1 MATKTKFFTDLGFQ
15 SLSSSTV
22 DGNLTVT
29 GDLIVQGT
37 SLTIDSTT
45 VSVTDSMMELASG
58 NTSSDL
64 LDIGFYGNYDD
75 GLSDG
80 GASEYTGLFRDASDS
95 TWKLF
100 DGLEVEPDNTVNIS
114 GTGYAYADFKAGD
127 IEATGQL
134 TAVGPLSL
142 SNLRMDADQTLTT
155 TATTEVDLDTFPLL
169 SYRSGKYQIQ
179 ASQGSNYHA
188 CEVMLIHNSTNAY
201 FSQFGDVYTNSS
213 LFSLSV
219 DTNSGNVRLRV
230 TPASASSTV
239 FKISRNLLTV

>member
-1 MATKTKFFTDLGFQ
+1 MATKTKFFTDLGFH

-80 GASEYTGLFRDASDS
+80 ASEYTGLFRDASDS

-100 DGLEVEPDNTVNIS
+100 DGLEVEPENTVNVS

-169 SYRSGKYQIQ
+169 TYRSGKYQIQ

-188 CEVMLIHNSTNAY
+188 CEVMLIHDSTNAY

-230 TPASASSTV
+230 TPASTSSTV
-239 FKISRNLLTV
+239 FKISRNLLKV

>member
-80 GASEYTGLFRDASDS
+80 SSEYTGLFRDASDS

-100 DGLEVEPDNTVNIS
+100 DGLEVEPGNTVNVS

-169 SYRSGKYQIQ
+169 TYRSGKYQIQ

-188 CEVMLIHNSTNAY
+188 CEVMLIHDSTNAY
-201 FSQFGDVYTNSS
+201 FSQFVDVYTNSS

-239 FKISRNLLTV
+239 FKISRNLLKV

>member
-15 SLSSSTV
+15 SLDNSTV
-22 DGNLTVT
+22 DGDLTVT
-29 GDLIVQGT
+29 GNFTVQGT

-45 VSVTDSMMELASG
+45 VSVTDSMFELASG
-58 NTSSDL
+58 NTTSDII
-64 LDIGFYGNYDD
+64 DIGVYGNYDD

-80 GASEYTGLFRDASDS
+80 SSEFTGLFRDATDS

-100 DGLEVEPDNTVNIS
+100 DGLEVEPGNTVNIS

-142 SNLRMDADQTLTT
+142 SNLRMDADQNLTT

-169 SYRSGKYQIQ
+169 SYRSAKYHIQ
-179 ASQGSNYHA
+179 ASQGTNYHA
-188 CEVMLIHNSTNAY
+188 TEVMVIHNSTNAY
-201 FSQFGDVYTNSS
+201 FSQFGDIYTNNS

-230 TPASASSTV
+230 TPASASSTA
-239 FKISRNLLTV
+239 FKISRNLLKV

>member
-15 SLSSSTV
+15 SLGSSTV

-29 GDLIVQGT
+29 GDFTVQGT

-45 VSVTDSMMELASG
+45 TSITDSMMELASG
-58 NTSSDL
+58 NTTSDII
-64 LDIGFYGNYDD
+64 DIGLYGNYDD
-75 GLSDG
+75 GLSD

-100 DGLEVEPDNTVNIS
+100 DGLEVEPGNTVNTS

-142 SNLRMDADQTLTT
+142 GNLRVDADHTLTT
-155 TATTEVDLDTFPLL
+155 TATTEVNLDTFPLL
-169 SYRSGKYQIQ
+169 TYRSGKYQIQ

-188 CEVMLIHNSTNAY
+188 CEVMIIHNSTNAY

-230 TPASASSTV
+230 TPSSSSSTV
-239 FKISRNLLTV
+239 FKISRNLLKV

>member
-15 SLSSSTV
+15 SLGNSTV
-22 DGNLTVT
+22 DGNLTIT
-29 GDLIVQGT
+29 GDLTVQGT
-37 SLTIDSTT
+37 NLVVDSTT
-45 VSVTDSMMELASG
+45 MSITDSMMELASG

-80 GASEYTGLFRDASDS
+80 SSEYTGLFRDASDS

-100 DGLEVEPDNTVNIS
+100 DGLEVEPGNTVNVS

-169 SYRSGKYQIQ
+169 TYRSGKYQIQ

-188 CEVMLIHNSTNAY
+188 CEVMLIHDSTNAY

-230 TPASASSTV
+230 TPASTSSTV
-239 FKISRNLLTV
+239 FKISRNLLKV

>member
-15 SLSSSTV
+15 SLDSSTV
-22 DGNLTVT
+22 DGDLTVT
-29 GDLIVQGT
+29 GNFTVQGS

-45 VSVTDSMMELASG
+45 VSVTDSMFELASG
-58 NTSSDL
+58 NTTSDII
-64 LDIGFYGNYDD
+64 DIGIYGNYDD

-80 GASEYTGLFRDASDS
+80 GASEFTGLFRDATDS

-100 DGLEVEPDNTVNIS
+100 DGLEIEPGNTVNIS

-142 SNLRMDADQTLTT
+142 SNLRMDADQNLTT

-169 SYRSGKYQIQ
+169 SYRSAKYHIQ
-179 ASQGSNYHA
+179 ASQGTNYHA
-188 CEVMLIHNSTNAY
+188 TEVMVIHNSTNAY
-201 FSQFGDVYTNSS
+201 FSQFGDIYTNTS

-230 TPASASSTV
+230 TPASSSSTA
-239 FKISRNLLTV
+239 FKISRNLLKV

>member
-15 SLSSSTV
+15 SLDNSTV
-22 DGNLTVT
+22 DGDLTVT
-29 GDLIVQGT
+29 GNFTVQGS

-45 VSVTDSMMELASG
+45 VSVTDSMFELASG
-58 NTSSDL
+58 NTTSDL
-64 LDIGFYGNYDD
+64 LDIGVYGNYDD

-80 GASEYTGLFRDASDS
+80 SSEYTGLFRDASDS

-100 DGLEVEPDNTVNIS
+100 DGLEVEPGNTVNIS

-142 SNLRMDADQTLTT
+142 SNLRMDADQNLTT
-155 TATTEVDLDTFPLL
+155 TATTEVNLDTFPLL
-169 SYRSGKYQIQ
+169 SYRSAKYHIQ
-179 ASQGSNYHA
+179 ASQGTNYHA
-188 CEVMLIHNSTNAY
+188 TEVMVIHNSTNAF
-201 FSQFGDVYTNSS
+201 FSQFGDIYTNNA

-230 TPASASSTV
+230 TPASASSTA
-239 FKISRNLLTV
+239 FKISRNLLKV

>member
-1 MATKTKFFTDLGFQ
+1 MATKTKFFTDLGFH

-80 GASEYTGLFRDASDS
+80 SSEYTGLFRDASDS

-100 DGLEVEPDNTVNIS
+100 DGLEVEPENTVNVS

-169 SYRSGKYQIQ
+169 TYRSGKYQIQ

-188 CEVMLIHNSTNAY
+188 CEVMLIHDSTNAY

-230 TPASASSTV
+230 TPASTSSTV
-239 FKISRNLLTV
+239 FKISRNLLKV

>member
-15 SLSSSTV
+15 SLDSSTV
-22 DGNLTVT
+22 DGDLTVT
-29 GDLIVQGT
+29 GNFTVQGS

-45 VSVTDSMMELASG
+45 VSVTDSMFELASG
-58 NTSSDL
+58 NTTSDII
-64 LDIGFYGNYDD
+64 DIGIYGNYDD

-80 GASEYTGLFRDASDS
+80 GASEFTGLFRDATDS

-100 DGLEVEPDNTVNIS
+100 DGLEIEPGNTVNIS

-142 SNLRMDADQTLTT
+142 SNLRMDADQNLTT

-169 SYRSGKYQIQ
+169 SYRSAKYHIQ
-179 ASQGSNYHA
+179 ASQGTNYHA
-188 CEVMLIHNSTNAY
+188 TEVMVIHNSTNAY
-201 FSQFGDVYTNSS
+201 FSQFGDIYTNTS

-230 TPASASSTV
+230 TPALSSSTA
-239 FKISRNLLTV
+239 FKISRNLLKV

>member
-15 SLSSSTV
+15 SLDNSTV
-22 DGNLTVT
+22 DGDLTVT
-29 GDLIVQGT
+29 GNFTVQGT

-45 VSVTDSMMELASG
+45 VSVTDSMFELASG
-58 NTSSDL
+58 NTTSDII
-64 LDIGFYGNYDD
+64 DIGIYGNYDD

-80 GASEYTGLFRDASDS
+80 ASEFTGLFRDATDS

-100 DGLEVEPDNTVNIS
+100 DGLEVEPGNTVNIS

-142 SNLRMDADQTLTT
+142 SNLRMDADQNLTT

-169 SYRSGKYQIQ
+169 SYRSAKYHIQ
-179 ASQGSNYHA
+179 ASQGTNYHA
-188 CEVMLIHNSTNAY
+188 TEVMVIHNSTNAY
-201 FSQFGDVYTNSS
+201 FSQFGDIYTNTS
-213 LFSLSV
+213 LFNLSV

-230 TPASASSTV
+230 TPASASSTS
-239 FKISRNLLTV
+239 FKISRNLLKV

>member
-15 SLSSSTV
+15 SLDNSTV
-22 DGNLTVT
+22 DGDLTVT
-29 GDLIVQGT
+29 GNFTVQGT

-45 VSVTDSMMELASG
+45 VSVTDSMFELASG
-58 NTSSDL
+58 NTTSDII
-64 LDIGFYGNYDD
+64 DIGIYGNYDD

-80 GASEYTGLFRDASDS
+80 ASEFTGLFRDATDS

-100 DGLEVEPDNTVNIS
+100 DGLEVEPGNTVNIS

-142 SNLRMDADQTLTT
+142 SNLRMDADQNLTT

-169 SYRSGKYQIQ
+169 SYRSAKYHIQ
-179 ASQGSNYHA
+179 ASQGTNYHA
-188 CEVMLIHNSTNAY
+188 TEVMVIHNSTNAY
-201 FSQFGDVYTNSS
+201 FSQFGDIYTNTS
-213 LFSLSV
+213 LFNLSV

-230 TPASASSTV
+230 TPASTSSTA
-239 FKISRNLLTV
+239 FKISRNLLKV

>member
-15 SLSSSTV
+15 SLDNSTV
-22 DGNLTVT
+22 DGDLTVT
-29 GDLIVQGT
+29 GNFTVQGT

-45 VSVTDSMMELASG
+45 VSVTDSMFELASG
-58 NTSSDL
+58 NTTSDII
-64 LDIGFYGNYDD
+64 DIGIYGNYDD

-80 GASEYTGLFRDASDS
+80 VSEFTGLFRDATDS

-100 DGLEVEPDNTVNIS
+100 DGLEVEPGNTVNIS

-142 SNLRMDADQTLTT
+142 SNLRMDADQNLTT

-169 SYRSGKYQIQ
+169 SYRSAKYHIQ
-179 ASQGSNYHA
+179 ASQGTNYHA
-188 CEVMLIHNSTNAY
+188 TEVMVIHNSTNAY
-201 FSQFGDVYTNSS
+201 FSQFGDIYTNNS

-230 TPASASSTV
+230 TPASTSSTV
-239 FKISRNLLTV
+239 FKISRNLLKV

>member
-15 SLSSSTV
+15 SLDNSTV
-22 DGNLTVT
+22 DGDLTVT
-29 GDLIVQGT
+29 GNFTVQGS

-45 VSVTDSMMELASG
+45 VSVTDSMFELASG
-58 NTSSDL
+58 NTTSDL
-64 LDIGFYGNYDD
+64 LDIGVYGNYDD

-80 GASEYTGLFRDASDS
+80 SSEYTGLFRDASDS

-100 DGLEVEPDNTVNIS
+100 DGLEVEPGNTVNIS

-142 SNLRMDADQTLTT
+142 SNLRMDADQNLTT
-155 TATTEVDLDTFPLL
+155 TATTEVNLDTFPLL
-169 SYRSGKYQIQ
+169 SYRSAKYHIQ
-179 ASQGSNYHA
+179 ASQGTNYHA
-188 CEVMLIHNSTNAY
+188 TEVMVIHNSTNAF
-201 FSQFGDVYTNSS
+201 FSQFGDIYTNNS

-230 TPASASSTV
+230 TPASASSTA
-239 FKISRNLLTV
+239 FKISRNLLKV

>member
-15 SLSSSTV
+15 SLDNSTV
-22 DGNLTVT
+22 NGDLTVT
-29 GDLIVQGT
+29 GNFTVQGT

-45 VSVTDSMMELASG
+45 VSVTDSMFELASG
-58 NTSSDL
+58 NTTSDII
-64 LDIGFYGNYDD
+64 DIGIYGNYDD

-80 GASEYTGLFRDASDS
+80 ASEFTGLFRDASDS

-100 DGLEVEPDNTVNIS
+100 DGLEVEPGNTVNIS

-142 SNLRMDADQTLTT
+142 SNLRMDADQNLTT

-169 SYRSGKYQIQ
+169 SYRSAKYHIQ
-179 ASQGSNYHA
+179 ASQGTNYHA
-188 CEVMLIHNSTNAY
+188 TEVMVIHNSTNAY
-201 FSQFGDVYTNSS
+201 FSQFGDIYTNTS
-213 LFSLSV
+213 LFNLSV

-230 TPASASSTV
+230 TPASESSTV
-239 FKISRNLLTV
+239 FKISRNLLKV

>member
-15 SLSSSTV
+15 SLDNSTV
-22 DGNLTVT
+22 DGDLTVT
-29 GDLIVQGT
+29 GNFTVQGT

-45 VSVTDSMMELASG
+45 VSVTDSMFELASG
-58 NTSSDL
+58 NTTSDII
-64 LDIGFYGNYDD
+64 DIGIYGNYDD

-80 GASEYTGLFRDASDS
+80 ASEFTGLFRDATDS

-100 DGLEVEPDNTVNIS
+100 DGLEVEPGNTVNIS

-142 SNLRMDADQTLTT
+142 SNLRMDADQNLTT

-169 SYRSGKYQIQ
+169 SYRSAKYHIQ
-179 ASQGSNYHA
+179 ASQGTNYHA
-188 CEVMLIHNSTNAY
+188 TEVMVIHNSTNAY
-201 FSQFGDVYTNSS
+201 FSQFGDIYTNTS
-213 LFSLSV
+213 LFNLSV

-230 TPASASSTV
+230 TPATASSTA
-239 FKISRNLLTV
+239 FKISRNLLKV

>member
-80 GASEYTGLFRDASDS
+80 SSEYTGLFRDASDS

-100 DGLEVEPDNTVNIS
+100 DGLEVEPENTVNVS

-169 SYRSGKYQIQ
+169 TYRSGKYQIQ

-188 CEVMLIHNSTNAY
+188 CEVMLIHDSTNAY

-230 TPASASSTV
+230 TPASTSSTV
-239 FKISRNLLTV
+239 FKISRNLLKV

>member
-15 SLSSSTV
+15 SLDNSTV
-22 DGNLTVT
+22 DGDLTVT
-29 GDLIVQGT
+29 GNFTVQGT

-45 VSVTDSMMELASG
+45 VSVTDSMFELASG
-58 NTSSDL
+58 NTTSDII
-64 LDIGFYGNYDD
+64 DIGIYGNYDD

-80 GASEYTGLFRDASDS
+80 SSEFTGLFRDATDS

-100 DGLEVEPDNTVNIS
+100 DGLEVEPGNTVNIS

-142 SNLRMDADQTLTT
+142 SNLRMDADQNLTT

-169 SYRSGKYQIQ
+169 SYRSAKYHIQ
-179 ASQGSNYHA
+179 ASQGTNYHA
-188 CEVMLIHNSTNAY
+188 TEVMVIHNSTNAY
-201 FSQFGDVYTNSS
+201 FSQFGDIYTNNS

-230 TPASASSTV
+230 TPASASSTA
-239 FKISRNLLTV
+239 FKISRNLLKV

>member
-1 MATKTKFFTDLGFQ
+1 MATKTKFFTDLGFH

-80 GASEYTGLFRDASDS
+80 SSEYTGLFRDASDS

-100 DGLEVEPDNTVNIS
+100 DGLEVEPGNTVNVS

-169 SYRSGKYQIQ
+169 TYRSGKYQIQ

-188 CEVMLIHNSTNAY
+188 CEVMLIHDSTNAY

-230 TPASASSTV
+230 TPASTSSTV
-239 FKISRNLLTV
+239 FKISRNLLKV